1 MRKFS
6 FQQQVLTGFVITL
19 SAIFTLVFLI
29 YYKINTIESVAVGV
43 DQSEQVLYHT
53 GLLRSQLTEAE
64 TSQRGYVISN
74 LPRFVER
81 FNYSLHEVEPTLQKV
96 KGILEES
103 DEKDLSHLSDA
114 DSLAKYVI
122 LKVNHMQKVLTAFQ
136 ENGLAAAKE
145 DISDPKGKLY
155 KDKVYSY
162 LNKIDDREERQ
173 KKEGNMEIDGHV
185 HNMMVIISAGCF
197 IILCLVLVLFNYIRN
212 SFQLQK
218 AAAVDALENHNRLAE
233 ITRKS
238 ERQNWLLEGAVH
250 VDAAMRGAQTTEERC
265 QTLIVALS
273 KILKADL
280 GVLYT
285 ADASEKQLS
294 LKGAYGFPM
303 EAAKKILKPEEGL
316 IGQTLTQREGM
327 LFTNIPHDYIKVAS
341 GLGNSTAKSIFVQ
354 PVYNND
360 KLKGIIEV
368 AFINEANPDTAEFL
382 GNVVHS
388 IGVALSAAEAR
399 VEMMKLFEQTQQQA
413 EELESQ
419 HEELRTTN
427 EELTRKT
434 QQLQA
439 SEEELMVQQEELRQA
454 NSELEEK
461 AELLEERNKAI
472 EEANRAIQ
480 VKAEEVEQ
488 TSKYKSEFL
497 ANMSHELRT
506 PLNSILILAKILREN
521 KQKTL
526 TEEQIKYAGV
536 IHTAGSDLLNLINDI
551 LDLSKIESGKV
562 DLTLEEVSIREMK
575 VDAELLF
582 NEVAKTKKVNFAY
595 NIREGAPLQI
605 VSDRQRIEQI
615 VKNLLSNAFKF
626 TPESGNVTVDVELA
640 QGVEFQNEAL
650 KQAEAVIAFN
660 VKDTGI
666 GIPVDKQRAIFEAFQ
681 QADGST
687 SRKYGGTGLG
697 LSISREL
704 ANLLK
709 GEIKLVSEPGV
720 GSTFT
725 LYLPATLAETAKAD
739 SPQAAPAVTAP
750 APVPAVA
757 QPAKPVPVIEK
768 STAGKAKLPETEKE
782 YTLLIIEDDPNFAEI
797 LKDYATE
804 RGFKP
809 IVANQ
814 GDTGLEMARTQKPD
828 AIVLDIMLPVMDG
841 WSVLKKLKE
850 DAETYKIPVH
860 LMSAKDETSSKAR
873 MEGAIGF
880 LKKPVDKD
888 QLDHAFDILIEDSG
902 KVKINR
908 VLLVE
913 DQRIQSDALTN
924 QLLSKQVD
932 VKQAFDGE
940 ETMRILHEDQNF
952 DCIILDLKLPDIS
965 GLDLLE
971 KIKSFDTLVKIP
983 VVINT
988 AMELDQE
995 SMSRVMKYTHAMVLK
1010 SNKSNDRLLDEVNL
1024 FMNKIRTTPQ
1034 SNNQENNTQAPAP
1047 KLTNTVTI
1055 EGALKNK
1062 SVLIVDDDMRNI
1074 FALTSAL
1081 QEYDFEIEIA
1091 NNGHEALKKLDEK
1104 PSTDIVLMDIMM
1116 PEMDGYE
1123 AMSHIR
1129 KQNRFNK
1136 LPIIALTAKAMK
1148 NDREKCI
1155 EAGANDYISKPVDI
1169 DKLISM
1175 MRVWLS

>member
-1 MRKFS
+1 MQKFS
-6 FQQQVLTGFVITL
+6 FQQQVLTGFIATLIVIF
-19 SAIFTLVFLI
+19 AFAFLFYSKLNSI
-29 YYKINTIESVAVGV
+29 EENRKQITHSEKILQTS
-43 DQSEQVLYHT
+43 S
-53 GLLRSQLTEAE
+53 LLRSQLTEAE
-64 TSQRGYVISN
+64 TSERGYIISN

-81 FNYSLHEVEPTLQKV
+81 FNYSTHEIEPTLNNLKSLIEQSQGV
-96 KGILEES
+96 NVNLLADG
-103 DEKDLSHLSDA
+103 
-114 DSLAKYVI
+114 DSLTKYVVLKLDHMKQI
-122 LKVNHMQKVLTAFQ
+122 LNKF
-136 ENGLAAAKE
+136 ENSGFNAAKE
-145 DISDPKGKLY
+145 DISDPIGKLY
-155 KDKVYSY
+155 KDKVYSF
-162 LNKIDDREERQ
+162 LNGIEDNEKNLLSDRKKIAENAVKNTFNTILIGCLAVLILVIFLFLYIRRSFQIQ
-173 KKEGNMEIDGHV
+173 KKT
-185 HNMMVIISAGCF
+185 
-197 IILCLVLVLFNYIRN
+197 
-212 SFQLQK
+212 
-218 AAAVDALENHNRLAE
+218 ALEVAKSHELLQE
-233 ITRKS
+233 VTRQS
-238 ERQNWLLEGAVH
+238 ERQNWMLEGAVLI
-250 VDAAMRGAQTTEERC
+250 DAAMRGAQTIDERA
-265 QTLIVALS
+265 QSLTVEIA

-280 GVLYT
+280 GIMYILDDSGKHFT
-285 ADASEKQLS
+285 
-294 LKGAYGFPM
+294 LKGSYGFPL
-303 EAAKKILKPEEGL
+303 EAAKKTLKAEEGL
-316 IGQTLTQREGM
+316 VGQAVTQKKGV
-327 LFTNIPHDYIKVAS
+327 LFTSIPSDYIKVTS
-341 GLGNSTAKSIFVQ
+341 GLGSSTSKAIFVQ
-354 PVYNND
+354 PVFNND

-382 GNVVHS
+382 NKVVYS
-388 IGVALSAAEAR
+388 IGVALAAAEAR
-399 VEMMKLFEQTQQQA
+399 VEMVKLFEQTQQQA

-480 VKAEEVEQ
+480 IKAEEVEQ
-488 TSKYKSEFL
+488 TSRYKSEFL

-536 IHTAGSDLLNLINDI
+536 IHTAGSDLLSLINDI

-562 DLTLEEVSIREMK
+562 DLTLEDVSVREMK

-582 NEVAKTKKVNFAY
+582 NEVAKTKKVHFAY
-595 NIREGAPLQI
+595 NIHEGAPLMI
-605 VSDRQRIEQI
+605 YSDRQRIEQV

-626 TPESGNVTVDVELA
+626 TPENGHVTVEVKRAEGIQFA
-640 QGVEFQNEAL
+640 NEHL
-650 KQAEAVIAFN
+650 RTAEAVIAFN
-660 VKDTGI
+660 VTDTGI
-666 GIPVDKQRAIFEAFQ
+666 GIPLDKQKAIFEAFQ

-709 GEIKLVSEPGV
+709 GEIQLHSEPGV

-725 LYLPATLAETAKAD
+725 LYLPATLVETATEN
-739 SPQAAPAVTAP
+739 SPVSAPAPAAPTPMVQAVAAPAP
-750 APVPAVA
+750 APEP
-757 QPAKPVPVIEK
+757 KPVV
-768 STAGKAKLPETEKE
+768 GKAKLPETEKE
-782 YTLLIIEDDPNFAEI
+782 YTLLIVEDDPNFAEI
-797 LKDYATE
+797 LKDYAIE

-841 WSVLKKLKE
+841 WAVLKKLKE
-850 DAETYKIPVH
+850 DPETYKIPVH
-860 LMSAKDETSSKAR
+860 MMSAKDETNIKAR

-971 KIKSFDTLVKIP
+971 KIKGFDKLVKIP

-1024 FMNKIRTTPQ
+1024 FMNKIRTNQTANADKAT
-1034 SNNQENNTQAPAP
+1034 SNPAP
-1047 KLTNTVTI
+1047 KVNNTVTI

-1091 NNGHEALKKLDEK
+1091 NNGHEALKKLDAK

-1123 AMSHIR
+1123 AMGHIR

-1155 EAGANDYISKPVDI
+1155 EAGANDYISKPVEI

>member
-1 MRKFS
+1 MQKFS
-6 FQQQVLTGFVITL
+6 FQRQVLTGFSVTL
-19 SAIFTLVFLI
+19 LVVFFLAIVSYT
-29 YYKINTIESVAVGV
+29 SVKDLENSEEAVNHT
-43 DQSEQVLYHT
+43 EQVIQATEKIRAL
-53 GLLRSQLTEAE
+53 LTEAE
-64 TSQRGYVISN
+64 SSERGYLITDMPHFLDRYTFSINQIETSIHQLKELLDGNPEQLRNLDTLSHYAVLKISYMKRLIATYDSKGLSAAITEVKTSQGKFYMDQVYASLTKIENHENKLLKLRRESN
-74 LPRFVER
+74 TKSVNR
-81 FNYSLHEVEPTLQKV
+81 TL
-96 KGILEES
+96 
-103 DEKDLSHLSDA
+103 
-114 DSLAKYVI
+114 
-122 LKVNHMQKVLTAFQ
+122 
-136 ENGLAAAKE
+136 
-145 DISDPKGKLY
+145 
-155 KDKVYSY
+155 
-162 LNKIDDREERQ
+162 
-173 KKEGNMEIDGHV
+173 
-185 HNMMVIISAGCF
+185 IISLSGAF
-197 IILCLVLVLFNYIRN
+197 IIFCLLLVLFNYIKRTFN
-212 SFQLQK
+212 LQK
-218 AAAVDALENHNRLAE
+218 QAEEEVRRSHTQLET
-233 ITRKS
+233 ITKQS
-238 ERQNWLLEGAVH
+238 ERQHWLLEGAVNI
-250 VDAAMRGAQTTEERC
+250 DAAMRGAQTTEERC
-265 QTLIVALS
+265 QTLIVAIS

-280 GVLYT
+280 GVLYV
-285 ADASEKQLS
+285 AEQSEKL
-294 LKGAYGFPM
+294 LTVKGSYGFPM
-303 EAAKKILKPEEGL
+303 EGAKKNIKAEDGL
-316 IGQTLTQREGM
+316 IGQAIIQKQGV
-327 LFTNIPHDYIKVAS
+327 LFQNIPHDYVKVSS
-341 GLGNSTAKSIFVQ
+341 GLGNSTAKAIFVQ

-360 KLKGIIEV
+360 KLKAIIEV
-368 AFINEANPDTAEFL
+368 AYIAEANPDTAEFL
-382 GNVVHS
+382 NNVVYS
-388 IGVALSAAEAR
+388 IGVALAASEAR
-399 VEMMKLFEQTQQQA
+399 VEMLKLFEQTQQQA

-480 VKAEEVEQ
+480 IKAEEVEQ

-526 TEEQIKYAGV
+526 SEEQIKYAGV
-536 IHTAGSDLLNLINDI
+536 IHTAGSDLLSLINDI

-562 DLTLEEVSIREMK
+562 DLTLEDVSVREMK

-595 NIREGAPLQI
+595 NIAEGAPLQI
-605 VSDRQRIEQI
+605 YSDRQRIEQV

-626 TPESGNVTVDVELA
+626 TPENGYVTVDVARAE
-640 QGVEFQNEAL
+640 GIEFNNENL
-650 KQAEAVIAFN
+650 KSAEAVIAFN

-666 GIPVDKQRAIFEAFQ
+666 GIPYDKQKAIFEAFQ

-709 GEIKLVSEPGV
+709 GEIRLVSEPGK

-725 LYLPATLAETAKAD
+725 LYLPATLADTAKE
-739 SPQAAPAVTAP
+739 STPAP
-750 APVPAVA
+750 APTASVAASTPVIQPAAVA
-757 QPAKPVPVIEK
+757 VAAPVSDAK
-768 STAGKAKLPETEKE
+768 AGKAKLPETEKE

-797 LKDYATE
+797 LKDYAIE

-814 GDTGLEMARTQKPD
+814 GDTGLEMAHSQKPD

-850 DAETYKIPVH
+850 DPETYKIPVH
-860 LMSAKDETSSKAR
+860 MMSAKDEANSKAR

-971 KIKSFDTLVKIP
+971 KIKGFEKLVKIP

-1024 FMNKIRTTPQ
+1024 FMNKIRTSQ
-1034 SNNQENNTQAPAP
+1034 ANGSENQAAAPAP
-1047 KLTNTVTI
+1047 KISNTVTI

-1091 NNGHEALKKLDEK
+1091 NNGHEALKKLDAK
-1104 PSTDIVLMDIMM
+1104 PNTDIVLMDIMM

-1123 AMSHIR
+1123 AMGHIR

-1155 EAGANDYISKPVDI
+1155 EAGANDYISKPVEI